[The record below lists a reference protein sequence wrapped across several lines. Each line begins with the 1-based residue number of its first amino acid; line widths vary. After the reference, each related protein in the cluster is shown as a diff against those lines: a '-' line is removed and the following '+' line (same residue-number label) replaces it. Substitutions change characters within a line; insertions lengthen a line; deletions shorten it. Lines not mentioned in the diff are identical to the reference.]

1 MTSKGKFIVVEGMEG
16 AGKSTVIHTIKEF
29 LTKRIDSVILTR
41 EPGGTRI
48 GEKIREIIKENY
60 PGETLAARSELLL
73 MYAARVQLLEE
84 LIHPALKKGGWV
96 VADRFELS
104 SFAYQGGGRGLNM
117 DFLNQLSSFCLD
129 NVQADLTFF
138 LDISPENGL
147 ARTRGR
153 GEADRIERE
162 SMDFF
167 NRVYQAYHHKISTME
182 KVVIINAELSLNQ
195 VQEQVISSLEA
206 FFN

>member
-1 MTSKGKFIVVEGMEG
+1 MTAKGKFIVVEGMEG
-16 AGKSTVIHTIKEF
+16 AGKSTVIHTIREF
-29 LTKRIDSVILTR
+29 LLSKIESVILTR

-60 PGETLAARSELLL
+60 PGETLASRSELLL

-84 LIHPALKKGGWV
+84 LILPALNKGSWV
-96 VADRFELS
+96 IADRFELS
-104 SFAYQGGGRGLNM
+104 SFAYQGGGRGVNAV
-117 DFLNQLSSFCLD
+117 FLNQLSAFCLD
-129 NVQADLTFF
+129 NFQADLTFF

-162 SMDFF
+162 SIDFF
-167 NRVYQAYHHKISTME
+167 NRVYGAYHQKISSMDN
-182 KVVIINAELSLNQ
+182 VVIIDAEQPLEDVQQQVLSQLN
-195 VQEQVISSLEA
+195 SFL
-206 FFN
+206 N